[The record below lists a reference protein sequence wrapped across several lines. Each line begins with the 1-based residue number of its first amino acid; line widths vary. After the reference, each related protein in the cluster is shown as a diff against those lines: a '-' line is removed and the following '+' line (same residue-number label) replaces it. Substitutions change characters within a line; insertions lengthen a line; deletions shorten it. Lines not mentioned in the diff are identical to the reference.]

1 MPEAIGEFSSTDIKS
16 IPAVKTHVNKP
27 SMIVIGANWPMETF
41 LYRLLSGLADAGF
54 SITITTAQ
62 RPDSSS
68 FSKFNW
74 FKLPGTEK
82 NSVTRLLR
90 FFINLLRS
98 KILFRKDY
106 NRLKSSFEGNSW
118 RETAYELHRFLPFAG
133 RRWDLVYFP
142 WNATAISFLPLFN
155 LGIPVIVSCRGSH
168 VTVTPHNPKK
178 PYMRT
183 ELKRTF
189 QLASAVHC
197 VSDVTLNEAKK
208 YGLDAEKSRV
218 IRPAIDPDFFTAID
232 DKNSDT
238 LLLRIISIGSLI
250 WRKGYTDAL
259 IAIRRLVDKGI
270 SIQYEI
276 IGDGE
281 DYQAILFSIQDMELQ
296 DYVTLH
302 GKLSAEEI
310 RDRLQRSDVFLLT
323 SLSEGISNAALEAMS
338 CGLPVVTT
346 ESGGMREAV
355 TDGVEGLVVP
365 IMDPDAVANALET
378 LRSDP
383 ELRKKMGDAARLR
396 ILRDFTLAQQINQF
410 QELCLEVVNRNK
422 DQ

>member
-1 MPEAIGEFSSTDIKS
+1 
-16 IPAVKTHVNKP
+16 
-27 SMIVIGANWPMETF
+27 
-41 LYRLLSGLADAGF
+41 
-54 SITITTAQ
+54 
-62 RPDSSS
+62 
-68 FSKFNW
+68 
-74 FKLPGTEK
+74 
-82 NSVTRLLR
+82 
-90 FFINLLRS
+90 
-98 KILFRKDY
+98 
-106 NRLKSSFEGNSW
+106 
-118 RETAYELHRFLPFAG
+118 
-133 RRWDLVYFP
+133 
-142 WNATAISFLPLFN
+142 
-155 LGIPVIVSCRGSH
+155 
-168 VTVTPHNPKK
+168 
-178 PYMRT
+178 MRT

-218 IRPAIDPDFFTAID
+218 IRPAIDPDFFTSID